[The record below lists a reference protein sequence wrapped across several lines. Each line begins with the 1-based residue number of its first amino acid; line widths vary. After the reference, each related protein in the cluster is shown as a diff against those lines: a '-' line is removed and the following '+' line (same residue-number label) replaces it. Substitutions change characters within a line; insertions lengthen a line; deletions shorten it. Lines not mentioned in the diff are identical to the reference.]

1 MATSAGGIKR
11 TPLSA
16 FSSIQRNGLAAIK
29 LLEVHT
35 CAVEPEP
42 DPCSMHR
49 CSVGC
54 SCSRLVV
61 IQLLTHGASCFQPS
75 GSRRC
80 AHVVSR
86 CLQYQ
91 PLAASLCC
99 TAVRC
104 RRQPRCVW
112 HPVGCSQI
120 CCLTDTQ
127 FPVYGLSSTKLLHL
141 SYNLDV

>member
-29 LLEVHT
+29 LSEVRT
-35 CAVEPEP
+35 CAVAPEP
-42 DPCSMHR
+42 DLCSMHR

-61 IQLLTHGASCFQPS
+61 IQLLSHGASCFQPS

-80 AHVVSR
+80 A
-86 CLQYQ
+86 QYQ

-99 TAVRC
+99 AAIRC
-104 RRQPRCVW
+104 RRQPRCA
-112 HPVGCSQI
+112 
-120 CCLTDTQ
+120 
-127 FPVYGLSSTKLLHL
+127 
-141 SYNLDV
+141 